1 MPTNNELIHKA
12 DLALADLATAGRLND
27 EQTDRFI
34 RKLMDSPTILGA
46 VRTVT
51 MNAPQRKINKI
62 GFGTRM
68 LRPGVAGTALVA
80 NGSGTPGITDRYKPS
95 LEQVVVDTDEV
106 IAEIRLPYDVVEDN
120 IESAATAGPA
130 GASPGGLHQTIVDMM
145 AERAAVD
152 LEELGL
158 KGDSGSGDAYLAM
171 TEGWL
176 KRSNVN
182 VVNAAGAAIS
192 KDVLKAGVKAM
203 PDKYLRDRA
212 NMLQVISV
220 DNETE
225 LRDTY
230 ANRQTALGDAMLQ
243 GTTPLYMHGSR
254 IAGASMMPGTDGL
267 FTNPLNLIFGIWRR
281 IQIEY
286 DKDITTRQFIIV
298 LTARVGFQIEETE
311 ATVRYQNIAV

>member
-1 MPTNNELIHKA
+1 MKNQEIIQKA

-34 RKLMDSPTILGA
+34 RKLMDAPTILNA
-46 VRTVT
+46 CRTVT
-51 MNAPQRKINKI
+51 MNSPGRKINKI
-62 GFGTRM
+62 GFGNRM
-68 LRPGVAGTALVA
+68 LRPGVANTALSQA
-80 NGSGTPGITDRYKPS
+80 DRYKPT
-95 LEQVVVDTDEV
+95 LEQVVVDVDEV
-106 IAEIRLPYDVVEDN
+106 IAQINLPYDVIEDN
-120 IESAATAGPA
+120 IESSSVNNAAGTGT
-130 GASPGGLHQTIVDMM
+130 GGIHQTIVDMM

-152 LEELGL
+152 LEERGF
-158 KGDSGSGDAYLAM
+158 KADTGSCYTDRAM
-171 TEGWL
+171 TDGWL

-182 VVNAAGAAIS
+182 LVNAGGATIS
-192 KDVLKAGVKAM
+192 KDILKAGVKGM

-212 NMLQVISV
+212 NMRQFLSM

-243 GTTPLYMHGSR
+243 GTSPLFMHGSQVL
-254 IAGASMMPGTDGL
+254 GASAMPTADGL

-298 LTARVGFQIEETE
+298 LTARVGFQVEETE
-311 ATVRYQNIAV
+311 ATVRYQNIGA